1 MILNEIK
8 KYLRFLF
15 YTPTIFIIGI
25 YSAILTYRMYKKGKI
40 DINNKVELYKE
51 MSDTFE
57 RTKENGVHISIIF
70 WIILFFI
77 ITI

>member
-1 MILNEIK
+1 MITEIK
-8 KYLRFLF
+8 KFIRLVF
-15 YTPTIFIIGI
+15 YIPTVFIIGI
-25 YSAILTYRMYKKGKI
+25 YSAILTYKRYRNGHL

-57 RTKENGVHISIIF
+57 KTREYGFHISMIF
-70 WIILFFI
+70 WIILLFL

>member
-1 MILNEIK
+1 MITEIK
-8 KYLRFLF
+8 KFIRIMF
-15 YTPTIFIIGI
+15 YIPTVIIIGI
-25 YSAILTYRMYKKGKI
+25 YSAILTYKRYRNGQL

-57 RTKENGVHISIIF
+57 RTREYGFHISMIF
-70 WIILFFI
+70 WIILLFL